1 MGAIN
6 MAGRTPKKV
15 TQLDIETGKIIA
27 IHKSISKAAE
37 ATGLENEEMIR
48 RALCRTNGVL
58 QKYILRFRYF
68 KEGDSISS
76 VNRKRKVRQLD
87 YETGEL
93 IEEYSSITEAAE
105 DNWLTYD
112 ALSSVLN
119 AKNGLMPI
127 KKLRF
132 EYSD

>member
-1 MGAIN
+1 M
-6 MAGRTPKKV
+6 
-15 TQLDIETGKIIA
+15 
-27 IHKSISKAAE
+27 
-37 ATGLENEEMIR
+37 
-48 RALCRTNGVL
+48 
-58 QKYILRFRYF
+58 LRFRYF